1 MHPMNSYEITSR
13 PRPRDAYAWPGPPT
27 AVKQVPGALDVA
39 GVLNQRHLAVK
50 LVVAHVDH

>member
-1 MHPMNSYEITSR
+1 MNSYEITSR